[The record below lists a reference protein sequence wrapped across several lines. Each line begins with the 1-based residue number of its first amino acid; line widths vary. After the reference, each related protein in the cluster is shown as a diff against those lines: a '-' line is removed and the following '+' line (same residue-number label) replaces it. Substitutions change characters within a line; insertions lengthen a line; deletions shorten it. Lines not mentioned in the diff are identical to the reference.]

1 MINKWQAGFQ
11 RGRGTE
17 EQVQRVVQE
26 IQDRWEKRKSD
37 KTIVVT
43 LDCTKAYDRV
53 WNERNDDG

>member
-43 LDCTKAYDRV
+43 LDYTKAYDRV
-53 WNERNDDG
+53 WNERNDNG